1 MDYQALFKKFISL
14 LSLTEERIELNV
26 LSQNGINEFEGSDI
40 HWDEKKKTWIINFV
54 DQHTFFLAHEL
65 GHLFLYKKYNNIHF
79 ARQTVPV
86 NVRIGEYNVSI
97 VDSFVNYYITKFKD
111 IYDLFVD
118 IVDIYLNAGTQR
130 LNSDELDILMFY
142 INLYLD
148 FQNCLS
154 QDDFNKR
161 EKKIKRFFSELEN
174 IILKQRV
181 ISKAKFELVKAKL
194 EEFEGYLEVENDTT
208 IINFIV
214 KLLKRLPFWNSSEVN
229 KNIRRIYNIKK
240 KDSG

>member
-1 MDYQALFKKFISL
+1 MDHQALFKKFIAL

-26 LSQNGINEFEGSDI
+26 LSQNNINEFEGSNI
-40 HWDEKKKTWIINFV
+40 YWDEKKKTWIINFV

-86 NVRIGEYNVSI
+86 NIRIGEYNVTMI
-97 VDSFVNYYITKFKD
+97 DSFVNYNITRFKD

-118 IVDIYLNAGTQR
+118 FVDIYLNAGTQR

-148 FQNCLS
+148 FQNSLS
-154 QDDFNKR
+154 QDDFKKR
-161 EKKIKRFFSELEN
+161 EKKIDRFFSELEN
-174 IILKQRV
+174 IILKQRF
-181 ISKAKFELVKAKL
+181 ISKSELELVKKEL
-194 EEFEGYLEVENDTT
+194 EKFEGYLEGENGTT
-208 IINFIV
+208 IISFIL
-214 KLLKRLPFWNSSEVN
+214 KLLKILPFWNTSEVN
-229 KNIRRIYNIKK
+229 RNIRRIYNI
-240 KDSG
+240 

>member
-14 LSLTEERIELNV
+14 LSLTEEQIELNV
-26 LSQNGINEFEGSDI
+26 LPQDGLNEFEGSSI

-65 GHLFLYKKYNNIHF
+65 GHLFLYKKYNNIYF

-86 NVRIGEYNVSI
+86 NVRIGEYNISI
-97 VDSFVNYYITKFKD
+97 VDSFVNYNITRFKD
-111 IYDLFVD
+111 IYNLFTDL
-118 IVDIYLNAGTQR
+118 VDIYLNAGTQR
-130 LNSDELDILMFY
+130 LNSGEPDILMFY

-154 QDDFNKR
+154 QNDFKER
-161 EKKIKRFFSELEN
+161 EKKINGFFSELEN

-181 ISKAKFELVKAKL
+181 ISKSILELVKEEL

-208 IINFIV
+208 IIFYIL
-214 KLLKRLPFWNSSEVN
+214 KLLKRLPFWNISEV
-229 KNIRRIYNIKK
+229 KKDIRRIYNIKK
-240 KDSG
+240 KD